1 MALPSAVERT
11 AERKSVNAVK
21 GIDIN
26 ISDDSENVYTIP
38 EKVMPNV
45 NMRANTRNMTHRL
58 LAISERTFFSSIRL
72 GEPPPS

>member
-26 ISDDSENVYTIP
+26 ISADSENVYTIP
-38 EKVMPNV
+38 ENVMPN
-45 NMRANTRNMTHRL
+45 TR
-58 LAISERTFFSSIRL
+58 RTSNA
-72 GEPPPS
+72 